1 MRILLLLVLTLWLPL
16 TQAQPFAEATASC
29 KAPPKAVAKKAAGKA
44 MIRKATTAPKPG
56 KVASQGRSTASKATA
71 RKVAPT
77 PRSSVRAV
85 PSGRGKKQRLVTRQR
100 PAIGARPA
108 PVVVVD
114 PSRPPALQ
122 SHAALVMRHD
132 TGEILYA
139 KNANEPHAIASVT
152 KLMSAI
158 VALEQGLDMQELVR
172 VSEEDVDTLKNSSS
186 RLPVGTALSRE
197 ELLTLAL
204 MSSENRA
211 TSALARTSV
220 PGGLPRFVAAM
231 NRKAQS
237 LGMHDTRFLD
247 PTGLNPGNVS
257 TAADLAKLAQAAYQY
272 PVIRRITTTAESEVY
287 FSNRFLPTEYRNTN
301 SLVRNQLMAIGLSKT
316 GYIREAGRCL
326 VMQANLADDPYLL
339 VFLGSPARSGPAQ
352 DALRLE
358 RWLSARRSGS

>member
-1 MRILLLLVLTLWLPL
+1 MRILTALLLLFWLPWS
-16 TQAQPFAEATASC
+16 QAQGFIGETTCKPSAKKTQVVKKITA
-29 KAPPKAVAKKAAGKA
+29 KPTKAAGK
-44 MIRKATTAPKPG
+44 KSATSKSG
-56 KVASQGRSTASKATA
+56 STARSKATPTRNA
-71 RKVAPT
+71 RPLAKGRQAT
-77 PRSSVRAV
+77 PRKLARQ
-85 PSGRGKKQRLVTRQR
+85 QRRNIVV
-100 PAIGARPA
+100 ARPA
-108 PVVVVD
+108 PVVID

-132 TGEILYA
+132 TGEVLYA
-139 KNANEPHAIASVT
+139 KNANEPHPIASVT

-158 VALEQGLDMQELVR
+158 VVLDQGLALEELVR

-197 ELLTLAL
+197 ELLMLAL

-237 LGMHDTRFLD
+237 LGMQDSRFRD

-272 PVIRRITTTAESEVY
+272 PLIRRITTTPEGEVY

-301 SLVRNQLMAIGLSKT
+301 SLVRNQTMAIGLSKT

-339 VFLGSPARSGPAQ
+339 IFLGSSARSGPAQ

-358 RWLSARRSGS
+358 RWLNHRRLGG